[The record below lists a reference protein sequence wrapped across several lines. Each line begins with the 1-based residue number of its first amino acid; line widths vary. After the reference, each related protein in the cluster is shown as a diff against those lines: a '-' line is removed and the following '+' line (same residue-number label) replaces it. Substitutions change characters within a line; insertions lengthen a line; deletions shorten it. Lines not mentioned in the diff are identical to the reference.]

1 MSNASGSPRRQD
13 VGKAAQSAEPSTAS
27 SQTSL
32 LPTTLLQT
40 TLSRGPAMSI
50 RAALCL
56 IALFTS
62 LGLATISIAQDDA
75 ADEFGDAAA
84 AVDAAD
90 AGAGDAAADA
100 GAGGDAGGGGG
111 DAGGGGGTPD
121 DQSLLMWIIESLG
134 VMYLLIFLALSVT
147 LVSLFVMNMLAARRE
162 TLCPQELVEAFEEKL
177 NEKEFQEAYDM
188 ARTDESVLGQVLSAG
203 LAKLSRGYNKALE
216 GMQEVGEEESMKL
229 EHRLSYMALIGNLS
243 PMIGLFGTVQGMI
256 ASFRVI
262 ATSPSAP
269 KPADLAKGISTALFT
284 TLVGLAVAIPAI
296 AAYNILRNR
305 VARLLL
311 EVGVTSENLMSRFE
325 DFSPQEGE

>member
-1 MSNASGSPRRQD
+1 MTNANGSQPHKHSRKESKQQLATPL
-13 VGKAAQSAEPSTAS
+13 KS
-27 SQTSL
+27 SSF
-32 LPTTLLQT
+32 
-40 TLSRGPAMSI
+40 SI

-56 IALFTS
+56 IALFTT
-62 LGLATISIAQDDA
+62 LGLASMSIAQDDA
-75 ADEFGDAAA
+75 AAVDEFGGPDPAP
-84 AVDAAD
+84 
-90 AGAGDAAADA
+90 AAADA
-100 GAGGDAGGGGG
+100 GGAADPGAAAANPAGGGGN
-111 DAGGGGGTPD
+111 AAPQET
-121 DQSLLMWIIESLG
+121 QNLLEWIIDSLG
-134 VMYLLIFLALSVT
+134 WMYLLIFLALSVT

-162 TLCPQELVEAFEEKL
+162 TLCPQALVEEFEEKL
-177 NEKEFQEAYDM
+177 NEKEFQEAYDL

-325 DFSPQEGE
+325 DFSPQEEQ